1 MSLRDFALLIG
12 ICLVWAFSNVLSKI
26 VVGDWQVP
34 PLAFAAIRFAVVV
47 AATLPWLLPAPRPL
61 WRILLVGVLMGA
73 GNFALLFIGLQTA
86 SPSAAAIVI
95 QVGVPITTLL
105 SVLMLGERIAW
116 RRGLGIL
123 LTLAGVLVVIWN
135 PQGVALS
142 RGLWFV
148 AGAAASGSLGAVLMK
163 QMADIRPLQFQAWVG
178 FSSLLPLALG
188 SALMETGQL
197 AHAVA
202 AGWPFVAVVLFTA
215 LVVSVVAHTAY
226 YGLIQK
232 YEANLLAPLT
242 LMTPLATIALG
253 VLITGDHFDL
263 RMAIGTV
270 LALCGVLIVALRTRQ
285 VGAVLNLFRE
295 RG

>member
-1 MSLRDFALLIG
+1 MSLRDFALLVG

-34 PLAFAAIRFAVVV
+34 PLGYAAIRFAVVV
-47 AATLPWLLPAPRPL
+47 AVTLPWLLPAPRPL

-95 QVGVPITTLL
+95 QVSVPITTLL

-116 RRGLGIL
+116 RRGLGIV
-123 LTLAGVLVVIWN
+123 LTLAGALVVIWN
-135 PQGVALS
+135 PEGVALS

-148 AGAAASGSLGAVLMK
+148 AAAGATGSLGAVLMK
-163 QMADIRPLQFQAWVG
+163 QMGEIRPLQFQAWVG
-178 FSSLLPLALG
+178 FSSLLPLGIG
-188 SALMETGQL
+188 SALFETGQVE
-197 AHAVA
+197 HAVA
-202 AGWPFVAVVLFTA
+202 AGWPFVAIVLFTA
-215 LVVSVVAHTAY
+215 LVVSVVSHTAY

-253 VLITGDHFDL
+253 VLITGDRFDL
-263 RMAIGTV
+263 RMAIGTL

-285 VGAVLNLFRE
+285 VGAVFNLFRE